1 MKNNKILI
9 IATTSIIVIGIIY
22 LGFKNS
28 NISKDDIKNEDL
40 RKDFESVIDKI
51 DKAKT

>member
-1 MKNNKILI
+1 MKNNKLLI

-28 NISKDDIKNEDL
+28 NKGTDDKKNL
-40 RKDFESVIDKI
+40 QLKVDFDKVIDKI